1 MTDKKALPEEKK
13 IKDDDEIREILGK
26 ELNDEIKKGPE
37 LEDIDIKITLTST
50 GYRIDPP
57 LDSGFLQSVLE
68 GIIKDLFIQEIFSRD
83 DAPFMRRIERPKRK

>member
-1 MTDKKALPEEKK
+1 MTDKVLDKMEDNFKK
-13 IKDDDEIREILGK
+13 IKSIDEI
-26 ELNDEIKKGPE
+26 DKGPE
-37 LEDIDIKITLTST
+37 LEDIEIKITLTST